1 MTEKEIND
9 IVARQRKYFQTGAT
23 LPVDM
28 RISGLRRLYA
38 AVVKNENEI
47 HEALRRDLGKKRI

>member
-9 IVARQRKYFQTGAT
+9 IVARHRKYFQTGAT

-28 RISGLRRLYA
+28 WISGLRSLYA
-38 AVVKNENEI
+38 AVVT
-47 HEALRRDLGKKRI
+47 D